1 MVAALRHGRSV
12 IAPILYLVATT
23 IAPAFGQEGPLQ
35 VGVTGSAPQEA
46 TRNPTFILRAAD
58 VQRLI
63 LEIAEQPR
71 EAAYI
76 EEAIAGKPF
85 GLKDM
90 VAVGLLR
97 EGEGL
102 YRIDFNLLRIE
113 DQLAILQL
121 SEELGRDL
129 AKSVLERQA
138 DFEALAA
145 AHDQPHLDSAHLLFI
160 VLGCFSLDWD
170 GLELTEERGYRAGAQ
185 RTLDGESF
193 TPWAKERGAE
203 ISLEG
208 LYWGSHNQTA
218 EEFTFT
224 SFGDHH
230 SLPRFGLP
238 DMLWST
244 GEAFGRYP
252 DLREERRAA
261 ARMLSAYTRDALDD
275 IARVMEALRA
285 HDRTQA
291 ELAAVTGIEEDK
303 LERIVDL
310 LEGADYAARDGET
323 IQGRALVLTS
333 EDAELVRQIVAMGR
347 EIMTAWHEAH
357 YATVR
362 QRLADL
368 TPTRNGVPFERVYTE
383 VWHFIFG
390 VANRTLVER
399 GLFADPYSSER
410 RHRGFLPVVWASGIE
425 ELP

>member
-1 MVAALRHGRSV
+1 MIALRLGLSV
-12 IAPILYLVATT
+12 IAPILYLLAATV
-23 IAPAFGQEGPLQ
+23 APAFGQDRPLQ
-35 VGVTGSAPQEA
+35 VGVTGSTPQEA
-46 TRNPTFILRAAD
+46 TQNPTFILGTAD
-58 VQRLI
+58 VQHLI

-76 EEAIAGKPF
+76 EEAIAGNVF

-97 EGEGL
+97 EEEGL
-102 YRIDFNLLRIE
+102 YRIDFNLLRVE
-113 DQLAILQL
+113 DQLAILDL

-129 AKSVLERQA
+129 AESLLERQA
-138 DFEALAA
+138 EFEVLAA
-145 AHDQPHLDSAHLLFI
+145 AHDQPHLDAGHLLFI

-208 LYWGSHNQTA
+208 LYWGSHSQAA
-218 EEFTFT
+218 EAFTLT
-224 SFGDHH
+224 TFGDHH

-244 GEAFGRYP
+244 GEAFGRYA
-252 DLREERRAA
+252 DLPEARRAA
-261 ARMLSAYTRDALDD
+261 ARVLSAYARDVLDD

-291 ELAAVTGIEEDK
+291 ELAQVTGVEDEK
-303 LERIVDL
+303 LERLVDL
-310 LEGADYAARDGET
+310 LEAADYAVRDGET

-333 EDAELVRQIVAMGR
+333 EDAELVRRIVAAGR

-357 YATVR
+357 YASIR
-362 QRLADL
+362 RRLADL

-390 VANRTLVER
+390 AANRTLVER
-399 GLFADPYSSER
+399 GLFADPYASER